1 MIVDTWDGLLNA
13 PKEFGIHPTH
23 PPMTS
28 LFAAVR
34 RLFWNS
40 PSSGLVCSRAQT
52 RGALATR
59 RCFLGA
65 PRSCAAHIGLMLGL
79 AACSSR
85 NPTVNES
92 TLPMCADA
100 GGQYREDVFGEPSGV
115 HTEEPQTY
123 DGYPPAGGAH
133 SGCWGS
139 WGVHTTPLRPERFV
153 HNLEHGG
160 VVLTYNC
167 PEGCSKELRWMQ
179 EFALTNEL
187 VLVTEYPDLTARFG
201 ISAWNARAYS
211 DCLSPDFVRDF
222 YARRVDRAPEV
233 FRRPPPGPPSSC
245 L

>member
-1 MIVDTWDGLLNA
+1 MIVNTWDGPLNGLQ
-13 PKEFGIHPTH
+13 ELGIHPTH
-23 PPMTS
+23 PPMTP
-28 LFAAVR
+28 LVAVCR

-40 PSSGLVCSRAQT
+40 PRSGSIGPRALT
-52 RGALATR
+52 RGAVTTR
-59 RCFLGA
+59 RCIGA
-65 PRSCAAHIGLMLGL
+65 PGSCAAHLGL
-79 AACSSR
+79 VVVMAGCSSR

-100 GGQYREDVFGEPSGV
+100 GGQYQEDVFDRPSQV
-115 HTEEPQTY
+115 HTEEPQAY
-123 DGYPPAGGAH
+123 DGYPPAGGPH
-133 SGCWGS
+133 SGCWGD
-139 WGVHTTPLRPERFV
+139 WGVHTAPLRPERFV

-160 VVLTYNC
+160 IVLTYNC

-187 VLVTEYPDLTARFG
+187 VVVTEYPDLTSRFG

-222 YARRVDRAPEV
+222 YARRVDRAPEE
-233 FRRPPPGPPSSC
+233 FSRPPPGPPSSC